1 MRLGGSVPLLSAQCI
16 FCQLAECVDL
26 SKNILL
32 FVVHSDIT
40 EGIASE
46 RPKPLTAMKTII
58 VSHLSRVCNEHLLLT
73 KVGTPSW
80 LNESA

>member
-16 FCQLAECVDL
+16 FCQLAAWVVDL

-32 FVVHSDIT
+32 FVVRSDIT
-40 EGIASE
+40 GGIASE
-46 RPKPLTAMKTII
+46 RPKLLTAMKTI

-73 KVGTPSW
+73 KMGTPSW
-80 LNESA
+80 VNESP